1 MYHVCDYFCNFGAKC
16 TYNII
21 RYMKKIAIA
30 FAIFIAI
37 CVVAGVGSS
46 CSRNVFDYDTYDSIV
61 EIKSPV
67 DTGDPNHTWT
77 LSTKKFVIIT
87 VNGGVGA
94 KKLQV
99 LTDDPTT
106 SKKAAVLAQNIVE
119 EGDRFSMNVSFPTY
133 LKNLYYAGKGFKFQ
147 IEWLKLQKNGLKYL
161 VNSIQVHI
169 IINI

>member
-1 MYHVCDYFCNFGAKC
+1 
-16 TYNII
+16 
-21 RYMKKIAIA
+21 MKKIAIV

-37 CVVAGVGSS
+37 CVVAGVSSS

-67 DTGDPNHTWT
+67 DTVDPNHTWT

-87 VNGGVGA
+87 VNGNVGA

-119 EGDRFSMNVSFPTY
+119 EGDRFSMNHRKGQHLAARYRFLES
-133 LKNLYYAGKGFKFQ
+133 AG
-147 IEWLKLQKNGLKYL
+147 EESEADVYT
-161 VNSIQVHI
+161 
-169 IINI
+169 